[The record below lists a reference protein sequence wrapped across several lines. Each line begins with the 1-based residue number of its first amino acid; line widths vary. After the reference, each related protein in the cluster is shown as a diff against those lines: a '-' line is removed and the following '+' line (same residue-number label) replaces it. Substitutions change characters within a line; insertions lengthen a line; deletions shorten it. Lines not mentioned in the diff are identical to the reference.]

1 MARYAV
7 IDGGVVVNVVEA
19 DQEFAQSNGWVEAPT
34 AAIGDLW
41 DGESFAPPAE
51 PGADLGAIWGA
62 IKAERDRRTQEGGYQ
77 AAGHWY
83 HSDTFSRTQQLGLVM
98 LGSGMPEGL
107 QWKTMSGDFVA
118 MTPTLAQAIFA
129 AATASDVAHFAHA
142 EQLHAQVLAAED
154 PASVDIYSG
163 WPPIFGEA

>member
-19 DQEFAQSNGWVEAPT
+19 DADYAASRGWVQSDEAGP
-34 AAIGDLW
+34 GWSW
-41 DGESFAPPAE
+41 DGDSFAPPVEAG
-51 PGADLGAIWGA
+51 PDLAAIWEA

-77 AAGHWY
+77 ADGHWF

-98 LGSGMPEGL
+98 LGAALPEGL

-118 MTPTLAQAIFA
+118 MTLSLAQAIFA
-129 AATASDVAHFAHA
+129 AATASDVAHFAYA

-154 PASVDIYSG
+154 PASVDIYAG
-163 WPPIFGEA
+163 WPPSFGEA